1 MPQLQTS
8 VSRNSKNRCP
18 HHIRTEFLMYDSQS
32 LHCLRYMISPLHVV
46 QPELSPKPS
55 SPPFH
60 KSAPSNQSVV
70 CQYKLGSVVELDP
83 IISRIKPPTVLGSH
97 KLFWD
102 MDKYIFYSVLPNRI
116 SGPHYSQDQ
125 TTNCIRYTQVI
136 LRHGQIY
143 QIYVCISCLLSK
155 NSIDMFFFW
164 YVFV

>member
-1 MPQLQTS
+1 MNYYPIFGKNYRAFRVVVLLIYAIDKIFTRPP
-8 VSRNSKNRCP
+8 VAAVAPNINSGCA

-97 KLFWD
+97 KLF
-102 MDKYIFYSVLPNRI
+102 
-116 SGPHYSQDQ
+116 
-125 TTNCIRYTQVI
+125 
-136 LRHGQIY
+136 
-143 QIYVCISCLLSK
+143 
-155 NSIDMFFFW
+155 
-164 YVFV
+164 